1 MSVVRVIV
9 VEDDRSTGE
18 TIRGWIIQLWPD
30 AQVAVEPGVTAALE
44 RWRQSSADLV
54 VIDWTPPK
62 MAVVNFMRE
71 IRRSPDP
78 CGCVL
83 VSARPDTEIAL
94 AARQCR
100 VDGYL
105 RRPLIPKQ
113 VMATLARAVSVPSRA
128 ADLELDFGG
137 IEDLVQFQLTQGA
150 LSMPIA
156 ADLVDAI
163 ERIRRL
169 SAGERV
175 DLLHRC
181 QNDPALV
188 FHLLALA
195 NDRQSG
201 LNRSA
206 APVETFEGAMH
217 QVGLDRFIGLAAE
230 IALYPGSDLRDPL
243 LRRKSEEFRRDSLR
257 LADIV
262 GRVALDVELNLPLAR
277 SACAIY
283 RVGELS
289 LLQIMQSWIDQGHGL
304 DETVCANL
312 LRSYRA
318 RVGNRIKVQWNL
330 PQGIRAR
337 IGSVYLLPDTNTR
350 QDATLMRIAGLLYE
364 GDPEG
369 ELPRLLARIGLVGAR
384 ASAYRP
390 DAFPFPE

>member
-1 MSVVRVIV
+1 MS
-9 VEDDRSTGE
+9 
-18 TIRGWIIQLWPD
+18 LWPD
-30 AQVAVEPGVTAALE
+30 AEIAVESEVTGALE
-44 RWRQSSADLV
+44 RWRQSGADLV
-54 VIDWTPPK
+54 VIDWMPPK

-78 CGCVL
+78 CACVL
-83 VSARPDTEIAL
+83 VSGRPDTEIAL

-105 RRPLIPKQ
+105 RRPLIAKQ
-113 VMATLARAVSVPSRA
+113 FMATLVRAMSAPSRA
-128 ADLELDFGG
+128 ADLELVFGG

-150 LSMPIA
+150 LSVPIA
-156 ADLVDAI
+156 SDLVDAI

-169 SAGERV
+169 GAGERV

-195 NDRQSG
+195 SDRQFDLG
-201 LNRSA
+201 RSVA
-206 APVETFEGAMH
+206 SVETFEGAMH
-217 QVGLDRFIGLAAE
+217 KVGLDRFIGLAAE
-230 IALYPGSDLRDPL
+230 IALYPGSDLRDPM

-262 GRVALDVELNLPLAR
+262 GRIALDVEVNLGLAR

-289 LLQIMQSWIDQGHGL
+289 LLQIMQTWIDQGHTL

-330 PQGIRAR
+330 PQSIRAR
-337 IGSVYLLPDTNTR
+337 IGSVYLLPSTNTR
-350 QDATLMRIAGLLYE
+350 PDATLMRIAGLLYE
-364 GDPEG
+364 GDPEC
-369 ELPRLLARIGLVGAR
+369 ELPRLLARIGLVGAK
-384 ASAYRP
+384 AAAYQP
-390 DAFPFPE
+390 NAFPFPE